1 MADSGTPP
9 AGDERVRVA
18 LMNDYEVV
26 VTGLHHML
34 EPYEDRIHV
43 VELVSQLL
51 VQSEVDVLLYDAFSR
66 ERVVGPVEKVITD
79 TDAKV
84 IIYTWHLEPEFVDEA
99 LAKGARG
106 CVSKSL
112 AAEDLVA
119 AIEQVHAGETVVSA
133 DPGPEATITPEA
145 WPGRNQGLSPR
156 ESEVVALIAQGLS
169 NDEIAERAYISIN
182 TVKTF
187 VRSAYRKMGVTRRTQ
202 AVLWATEHDIVPK
215 SKRVIL
221 DQD

>member
-1 MADSGTPP
+1 MAGSGTTP
-9 AGDERVRVA
+9 AEDERVRVA

-26 VTGLHHML
+26 VSGLHHML
-34 EPYEDRIHV
+34 KPYEGRIHV

-66 ERVVGPVEKVITD
+66 ERVVGPVEQVITE

-99 LAKGARG
+99 LAKGAWG

-112 AAEDLVA
+112 VAEDLVA

-133 DPGPEATITPEA
+133 DPGPDAAITPEA
-145 WPGRNQGLSPR
+145 WPGKNQGLSPR
-156 ESEVVALIAQGLS
+156 ESEVVALIAQGLT
-169 NDEIAERAYISIN
+169 NDEIAERAYITIN

-187 VRSAYRKMGVTRRTQ
+187 IRSAYRKMGVVRRTQ
-202 AVLWATEHDIVPK
+202 AVLWATEHGIVPK
-215 SKRVIL
+215 SKRVLL
-221 DQD
+221 DED

>member
-1 MADSGTPP
+1 MTDPTTTPAQ
-9 AGDERVRVA
+9 AGRVRVA

-34 EPYEDRIHV
+34 MLYDGRIHV

-51 VQSEVDVLLYDAFSR
+51 VESDVDVLLYDAFSR
-66 ERVVGPVEKVITD
+66 ERVVGPVEQVIAE

-84 IIYTWHLEPEFVDEA
+84 IIYTWHLEPEFVEEA
-99 LAKGARG
+99 LAKGVRG

-112 AAEDLVA
+112 PAEELVA
-119 AIEQVHAGETVVSA
+119 AIEQVHAGQTVVSA
-133 DPGPEATITPEA
+133 DPGPQAAITPEE
-145 WPGRNQGLSPR
+145 WPGKNQGLSPR

-169 NDEIAERAYISIN
+169 NGEIAERAYITVN

-187 VRSAYRKMGVTRRTQ
+187 IRSAYRKMGVTRRTQ
-202 AVLWATEHDIVPK
+202 AVLWATEHGIVPR

>member
-1 MADSGTPP
+1 MADP
-9 AGDERVRVA
+9 ATAPAERDRVRVA

-26 VTGLHHML
+26 VSGLHQML
-34 EPYEDRIHV
+34 SPYETRIHV

-51 VQSEVDVLLYDAFSR
+51 VESEIDVLLYDAYSR
-66 ERVVGPVEKVITD
+66 ERVVGPVEQVIAE

-84 IIYTWHLEPEFVDEA
+84 IIYTWHLEPAFVEEA

-112 AAEDLVA
+112 SAEELVA
-119 AIEQVHAGETVVSA
+119 AIERVHAGETVVSA
-133 DPGPEATITPEA
+133 DPGPDAVITTEA
-145 WPGRNQGLSPR
+145 WPGKSQGLSPR

-169 NDEIAERAYISIN
+169 NDEIAQRAYITVN

-187 VRSAYRKMGVTRRTQ
+187 IRSAYRKMGVSRRTQ
-202 AVLWATEHDIVPK
+202 AVLWATEHGIVPK
-215 SKRVIL
+215 TSRVVL
-221 DQD
+221 DKD